1 MTRHRKEFFPKG
13 QVEDF
18 VVTNSATSQEV
29 IRVLLAD
36 DHGVVRAGLKALLDA
51 QTDMAVIGE
60 AEDGPTA
67 IEMVREMEPT
77 VLVTD
82 LSMPGGGMEAIR
94 QVNSLRLGTRVL
106 VLTVHAEERYLLPV
120 LEAGGSG
127 YVRKASAHTDLLNA
141 IRTVARGEVFLDPAA
156 TKTLLKGYLGR
167 VTSGDEIDLVEVLSD
182 REREVVKLTAEGY
195 TAQQASEFLSLSP
208 KTVETYRHRAM
219 QKLGLTNR
227 AELVRYAL
235 RAGLLG
241 EDTL

>member
-1 MTRHRKEFFPKG
+1 MNDSRHELGTAEPIT
-13 QVEDF
+13 
-18 VVTNSATSQEV
+18 VV
-29 IRVLLAD
+29 LAD
-36 DHGVVRAGLKALLDA
+36 DHGVVRAGLRALLDS
-51 QTDMAVIGE
+51 QPDLCVVGE
-60 AEDGPTA
+60 AADGASAVEITQKTRPHVVVA
-67 IEMVREMEPT
+67 
-77 VLVTD
+77 D
-82 LSMPGGGMEAIR
+82 LSMPGGGLEAIR
-94 QVNSLRLGTRVL
+94 QITALGLPTRVL

-127 YVRKASAHTDLLNA
+127 YVRKSSAHTDLLDA

-156 TKTLLKGYLGR
+156 TKTLLRGYLGR
-167 VTSGDEIDLVEVLSD
+167 VRSGEELDLGELLSE

-195 TAQQASEFLSLSP
+195 TAQQAADILCLSP

-241 EDTL
+241 GEDL